1 MQQERQTDR
10 NPGTEFSK
18 DPPQIIKNQFLSPV
32 ILIPSTKHKKQSWS
46 LQHPRHSLY
55 FPCGSSEKSQVCLG
69 VLSLSSHYLRHLTT
83 SFKTETD

>member
-32 ILIPSTKHKKQSWS
+32 ILIWSTKHKKQSWS
-46 LQHPRHSLY
+46 LQHPRFSLY

-69 VLSLSSHYLRHLTT
+69 VLSLSSHYLRCLTT
-83 SFKTETD
+83 SFKADTD